1 MGFCFEGD
9 TFTGYMCFNSLYP
22 VYITSADMGIIGI
35 TSIEAKIFVV
45 TPSSE
50 YIRSRIMLV
59 YNDVHIFVSP

>member
-1 MGFCFEGD
+1 M
-9 TFTGYMCFNSLYP
+9 YP

-50 YIRSRIMLV
+50 YIRSRIMLA